1 MVGRFFERLV
11 RSFKRCLKKT
21 LRTARVT
28 YEELSTIL
36 IEVEGALNSRPWK
49 KYLGCEVIK
58 VSNFL
63 EEFEILSS
71 W

>member
-1 MVGRFFERLV
+1 MPVKKLSGNSILTEASPWWGGFFERLV

-36 IEVEGALNSRPWK
+36 IEMEGVLNSRSWK
-49 KYLGCEVIK
+49 I
-58 VSNFL
+58 
-63 EEFEILSS
+63 
-71 W
+71 